1 MKKLMLIL
9 LICTALT
16 ACGNYETET
25 AVTEN
30 IAIETATQLQTEDVT
45 QVTTQTATTEIT
57 TEPVVTTSTTI
68 TTTLP
73 KTTSTTPT
81 TTEAFIT
88 EKKNEIK
95 ARVTTAKVKYTE
107 AVKMTTTTEVSETV
121 TTTTATTTSTTTTA
135 PPETT
140 TVTTTTEVTQT
151 ESPKN
156 NLTDYEKALAV
167 YEYMTANGSGTCVQ
181 YAYATYEMC
190 QEYGLECYFTWTE
203 SKLYGH
209 MANVVKVDGVWYVLD
224 TQGHCFLT
232 ENMCGFTEIVDEYE
246 NHVADADIISGVR
259 YE

>member
-1 MKKLMLIL
+1 MKKSMLIL
-9 LICTALT
+9 LICTVLT
-16 ACGNYETET
+16 ACVNHETET

-30 IAIETATQLQTEDVT
+30 IAIETATQLQIEAVT

-57 TEPVVTTSTTI
+57 TKPVVTTTI

-73 KTTSTTPT
+73 KTTSTTST

-167 YEYMTANGSGTCVQ
+167 YEYITANGSGTCVQ

-190 QEYGLECYFTWTE
+190 REYGLECYFTWTE

-209 MANVVKVDGVWYVLD
+209 VANVVKVNGVWYVLD
-224 TQGHCFLT
+224 TQGQCFLT